1 MNLMPSQVFP
11 ISFISFSTVRR
22 HVILGRPRL
31 RFPSISVVV
40 FALTALIVMTAASF
54 RLSAEF
60 LVFSLSAFTVAH
72 GMDSGGSFCT
82 DDSCKLHVAVSVTK
96 AFYMIGLLAL
106 CKTSQTWR
114 AGRLLFVWPLTFDLS
129 GMGVPTRTS
138 RGAASIALGL
148 IGARKHPQHVKVAI
162 FGRDRWLSLRVI

>member
-1 MNLMPSQVFP
+1 MAVY
-11 ISFISFSTVRR
+11 
-22 HVILGRPRL
+22 
-31 RFPSISVVV
+31 
-40 FALTALIVMTAASF
+40 ALTAPVVMTAASF
-54 RLSAEF
+54 RLWPLSVIRILLPAEF

-106 CKTSQTWR
+106 CKTLKPGGPVDCSLS
-114 AGRLLFVWPLTFDLS
+114 GPLTFDLS

-138 RGAASIALGL
+138 RGPASIALGL
-148 IGARKHPQHVKVAI
+148 IGARKHPHHVKVAI
-162 FGRDRWLSLRVI
+162 FGAGMKCGKKVDLLTTLQ